1 MLGGALY
8 HHECL
13 DGSGYP
19 YGITKKDIPFYAQII
34 HVADVFDA
42 IVSKRQYTTHINISE
57 TLKLLLKDAEPS
69 IQTVAL
75 DDLKSQS
82 KYGKINIR
90 VLYVL
95 FKVVIDD
102 TLYEISGVMD
112 YTNYLRDQIKRLSKI
127 EKYDEKAENARKAK
141 ERIYF
146 REYMKLL
153 FEPGETFENYKQ
165 IAEEYKAAL
174 VEKEASIKRLYL
186 EIDIIKKLKQK

>member
-19 YGITKKDIPFYAQII
+19 YGITKKEIPYYAQII

-57 TLKLLLKDAEPS
+57 TLKLLLKDAEPT

-82 KYGKINIR
+82 KYGKINIK

-102 TLYEISGVMD
+102 TLYEISGIMD
-112 YTNYLRDQIKRLSKI
+112 YTNHLREQLKRLK
-127 EKYDEKAENARKAK
+127 NAIKKKQKAK
-141 ERIYF
+141 DF
-146 REYMKLL
+146 S
-153 FEPGETFENYKQ
+153 NYYSVQ
-165 IAEEYKAAL
+165 
-174 VEKEASIKRLYL
+174 R
-186 EIDIIKKLKQK
+186 